1 MVDKNI
7 LLSIQNWESEY
18 LKVNRSKLTDQQVD
32 ILEGRELKSHEGMSF
47 GEMYADWKNQKG
59 FNLK

>member
-18 LKVNRSKLTDQQVD
+18 LNVNRSKLTDQQVD
-32 ILEGRELKSHEGMSF
+32 ILEGRELKSHEGMIF